1 MLLAEFERPWTK
13 DRPNDGLV
21 NGLNLQQLLRQ
32 TMNKILLLIDDT
44 PSPLRTNFH
53 DLKDLTIDTILDLFG
68 VLLRILCLGVPY
80 PA

>member
-13 DRPNDGLV
+13 YRLDDGLV
-21 NGLNLQQLLRQ
+21 NGLNLQQLLGQ
-32 TMNKILLLIDDT
+32 TMNKILLLVDDT

-53 DLKDLTIDTILDLFG
+53 DLKDLTIDAILDLFG
-68 VLLRILCLGVPY
+68 VLLRVLCLGVPY